1 MKKHTMRKRVIAAGL
16 AAIMTL
22 GPVSAYAATYDTQL
36 EQKNLEMT
44 DTIRLTR
51 ESWFST
57 YLNDEIVE
65 NYVTYEPNGDVTPII
80 AYGNDIYGAAG
91 FRTVIGYAQ
100 EAGLNV
106 VAGINGDFFIVDNGV
121 AVGLVIKDGIIRS
134 SESTVANYNS
144 VGFYED
150 GTVILGRSGLQTK
163 VHFDDFWGEETT
175 FGVHLNKTLSA
186 NSGIVLYTDDFHD
199 TNKATMPSYNVVLQ
213 VTYGEPRIN
222 ETMTGVVISAGES
235 AEAAALMEGEVVLS
249 MAVDT
254 AYPTALAKL
263 QELQVGQEVEITFE
277 ADEAWED
284 VVYAVGGGDMLL
296 KDGENVAPT
305 SEKTRAPRTAIG
317 IKEDGSVIFYTVD
330 GRQNG
335 YSRGTY
341 PRELAGRLLELGC
354 VEAINMD
361 GGGSTV
367 MRALYPGDVNT
378 SQVNQPSGG
387 SARACANYIML
398 VTDQIGN
405 GRAENLHLYPY
416 SVTMLAGAKQ
426 EFTVKATDNAYYAA
440 EVPES
445 LWFSVDS
452 RSLGSFGADG
462 DGEAV
467 FTAGNHER
475 TGLVEVS
482 GGRASGTAEVT
493 VVESPASIQLKSH
506 SGAVLGDTLAIAAGD
521 SFDFDASAMYKR
533 RTIVSQDDCYTWEVT
548 GNIGTIDENGLFTSY
563 ANAESSGVITVT
575 AGDTTTSITINV
587 VGKGVK
593 LEDFEGEDFILESGD
608 FLTYANED
616 LAYVHNGYASA
627 ALTYQFETTTDAA
640 LTLTA
645 PVGETFDKAPGAIRF
660 WIYGDNSGNEISL
673 TVGGDF
679 GVETI
684 SGGKMNFT
692 GWKPM
697 KIVLPEGV
705 TELISLDLT
714 RNGKLSGTF
723 YVDHLIAT
731 YGRYE
736 DETAPEVILSV
747 EDGILTGSVSDDM
760 DTTMTK
766 NNMKLTLDG
775 TPVSFTYNNGVVKA
789 TLDVA
794 DGKTHRAALTVT
806 DVSGNM
812 ARSAVTIDA
821 LQIETTTEGAVEIPT
836 EGAIT
841 VSADG
846 TPFADT
852 VDHWSNLFDVY
863 LYNQNIAS
871 GTPQGELLMYQPD
884 AKISRM
890 EFAVIV
896 VKWLGLDLEDYSHVK
911 LNFADASKIPG
922 WAVPFAKAAYGSGIM
937 SGSSNGGKLYFNPQ
951 KNVTRQEAMVVIGK
965 TQARGFAEA
974 QLDFADSDDVA
985 AWAVPYVKPLV
996 AQKVISGSNG
1006 YLKPL
1011 DPLTRAQVASIIFN
1025 LN

>member
-1 MKKHTMRKRVIAAGL
+1 MKQQNWKKRITAGCL
-16 AAIMTL
+16 SAVMAL
-22 GPVSAYAATYDTQL
+22 GPVTAYAATFGTQL

-44 DTIRLTR
+44 ETIRLTN
-51 ESWFST
+51 ESWYST

-65 NYVTYEPNGDVTPII
+65 NYVTYKPKGDVTPVI

-100 EAGLNV
+100 EAGQNV
-106 VAGINGDFFIVDNGV
+106 IAGINGDYFIVDNGV
-121 AVGLVIKDGIIRS
+121 AVGLVIKDGILRS

-163 VHFDDFWGEETT
+163 VHFSDFWGEETT
-175 FGVHLNKTLSA
+175 FAVHLNKNLSLT
-186 NSGIVLYTDDFHD
+186 SGIVLYTEDFHD
-199 TNKATMPSYNVVLQ
+199 TTKATMPSYNVVLR
-213 VTYGEPRIN
+213 VEEGEPRIN
-222 ETMTGVVISAGES
+222 ETMTGVVVSAGES
-235 AEAAALMEGEVVLS
+235 AEAAALLEGQVVLS
-249 MAVDT
+249 MASET
-254 AYPTALAKL
+254 SYTSALAKL

-277 ADEAWED
+277 ADEEWED

-305 SEKTRAPRTAIG
+305 SDKTRAPRTAIG
-317 IKEDGSVIFYTVD
+317 IKNDGSVIFYTVD

-341 PRELAGRLLELGC
+341 PTELAGRLLELGC

-398 VTDQIGN
+398 VTEDTGN
-405 GRAENLHLYPY
+405 GYAEYLHLYPY

-426 EFTVKATDNAYYAA
+426 EFTVKATDDAHYAA
-440 EVPES
+440 EVPEN
-445 LWFSVDS
+445 LRFSADS
-452 RSLGSFGADG
+452 RYLGEFDETEDG
-462 DGEAV
+462 KYV
-467 FTAGNHER
+467 FTAGDR
-475 TGLVEVS
+475 DYS
-482 GGRASGTAEVT
+482 GQVGVRSGSAYGTAEVT
-493 VVESPASIQLKSH
+493 VVENPTSIQLTNGA
-506 SGAVLGDTLAIAAGD
+506 GAVLGDTMAIAAGD
-521 SFDFDASAMYKR
+521 SCDFNANAIYKR
-533 RTIVSQDDCYTWEVT
+533 RTIVSQDDCYTWEVS
-548 GNIGTIDENGLFTSY
+548 GNIGTIDENGVFTSY
-563 ANAESSGVITVT
+563 SNADSSGVITVT
-575 AGDTTTSITINV
+575 AGDISTSITVNV

-608 FLTYANED
+608 FLTYTNED
-616 LAYVHNGYASA
+616 LAYVHNGFASA

-640 LTLTA
+640 LTLSS
-645 PVGETFDKAPGAIRF
+645 PIGVDFDKAPGAISF
-660 WIYGDNSGNEISL
+660 WLYGDKSGNEISL
-673 TVGGDF
+673 TVDGSF
-679 GVETI
+679 GRETI
-684 SGGKMNFT
+684 SGGVMDFS
-692 GWKPM
+692 GWKRM
-697 KIVLPEGV
+697 NIVLPEG
-705 TELISLDLT
+705 TSELISLDLT

-723 YVDHLIAT
+723 YVDHLMAT
-731 YGRYE
+731 YGRYL
-736 DETAPEVILSV
+736 DESAPEITMEV
-747 EDGILTGSVSDDM
+747 ENGSLTAYVSDNM

-789 TLDVA
+789 DLDVT
-794 DGKTHRAALTVT
+794 DGKTHRAALTIT
-806 DVSGNM
+806 DVSGNV
-812 ARSAVTIDA
+812 ARTAVTIDA
-821 LQIETTTEGAVEIPT
+821 LMVETTTEGAVEMPT

-871 GTPQGELLMYQPD
+871 GTPQGEQLMYQPD
-884 AKISRM
+884 NKITRM

-896 VKWLGLDLEDYSHVK
+896 VKWLGLDLDDYSHVK
-911 LNFADASKIPG
+911 LNFSDASQIPG

-965 TQARGFAEA
+965 TQARGFAEVD
-974 QLDFADSDDVA
+974 LNFADSDQVA
-985 AWAVPYVKPLV
+985 AWAAPYVKPLV
-996 AQKVISGSNG
+996 AQK
-1006 YLKPL
+1006 
-1011 DPLTRAQVASIIFN
+1011 
-1025 LN
+1025 